1 MLYLYIS
8 IIMVNFEQKWQLAM
22 QKARQQQ
29 VKQKTDSPLA
39 VQEKQNKEEM
49 NYFKQKILKSFQ
61 RGDKEETKKTASA
74 LIKLRA
80 KSAAIKI
87 QKARSESGFLSEAT
101 IKKIIAKYTQ
111 DCLKLTQSLSYK

>member
-1 MLYLYIS
+1 MKD
-8 IIMVNFEQKWQLAM
+8 FEQKWQLAM
-22 QKARQQQ
+22 QKAKQQQ
-29 VKQKTDSPLA
+29 AKQKTGSPLA
-39 VQEKQNKEEM
+39 VQDKQNKEEM
-49 NYFKQKILKSFQ
+49 DYFKQKILKSFQ

-87 QKARSESGFLSEAT
+87 QKTRAESGFLSEAT

-111 DCLKLTQSLSYK
+111 DCLRLVQSLGYK

>member
-1 MLYLYIS
+1 MED
-8 IIMVNFEQKWQLAM
+8 FEQKWQTAM
-22 QKARQQQ
+22 QRARQQQ
-29 VKQKTDSPLA
+29 AKQKSSLPAGRQGSPLA

-49 NYFKQKILKSFQ
+49 DYFKQKLLKAYQ
-61 RGDKEETKKTASA
+61 QHDDAEIKKTAGV

-87 QKARSESGFLSEAT
+87 QKTRETAGFLSEAT

-111 DCLKLTQSLSYK
+111 DCLRLVQSLGYK